1 MTSAEFSAEFSGQRR
16 DNVKQPP
23 DGRRRHAFSG
33 RVLSRR
39 RGSAVIAGIAVGVLA
54 LVSAC
59 SSTNST
65 GTGTASASD
74 TIRWAESAGYAP
86 QWIFPLFPAQ
96 YFTVQEQSQFEYL
109 MFPPLYNFG
118 NGASPELN
126 LADSLGQA
134 PQYSADSKSV
144 TITLNKWKWSDGT
157 PVTARDVQFWINLV
171 KGNRGEWAAY
181 TPGGFP
187 DNITK
192 VTLDS
197 TYKLTLN
204 LTQAYNHEY
213 FTLDQLSQIIPIPQ
227 HAWDKTSAGGPVG
240 NYDETPSGAARV
252 YAYLAGQSKDL
263 RTYATNKLWQVVD
276 GPWHLTSFTS
286 TGEATFEPNPK
297 YGGPDR
303 PRVKKFI
310 EVPFTSAS
318 AELNALRSG
327 QLDVGYVP
335 LASAKTLP
343 QLKRAG
349 FSSAPWDIY
358 GFNSLFLNFNNP
370 AAGPVFRQM
379 YVREAMQE
387 LVNQPEYIKDALG
400 GYGKPTY
407 GPIIN
412 GPASLPNS
420 STRTNSY
427 PYDPAKAKALLTS
440 HGWSLTPGQAATCAH
455 PGSGAAQCGPGVK
468 AGAKL
473 EFTLLTYSGD
483 DVQSVEMQAYKTA
496 AAEAGITI
504 SIKTVANVYAMAG
517 RCTAAQA
524 ECSWQIAD
532 WGGAVFA
539 GGNNYPLGAGYFFST
554 SSNNHENYVSATADQ
569 LDLAGRKP
577 GGQIGPWESYIASAL
592 PMIWIPS
599 AAFELVAARSN
610 LTGVLPPNSLLS
622 IFPQRWAY
630 K

>member
-1 MTSAEFSAEFSGQRR
+1 MLHADTLSTAQERR
-16 DNVKQPP
+16 DNVKQTP
-23 DGRRRHAFSG
+23 DGRCRRTPRG
-33 RVLSRR
+33 RQLSRSR
-39 RGSAVIAGIAVGVLA
+39 AGAAVAVVMAGALA
-54 LVSAC
+54 LLSAC
-59 SSTNST
+59 STNNTNS
-65 GTGTASASD
+65 ASSSGI
-74 TIRWAESAGYAP
+74 IRWAESAGYAP
-86 QWIFPLFPAQ
+86 KWIFPLFPAQ

-118 NGASPELN
+118 NGSSPALN

-134 PQYSADSKSV
+134 PQYSTDSKSV
-144 TITLNKWKWSDGT
+144 SITLNKWTWSDGT
-157 PVTARDVQFWINLV
+157 PVTARDIQFWINMV
-171 KGNRGEWAAY
+171 KGNRAEWAAY

-192 VTLDS
+192 VTVDS
-197 TYKLTLN
+197 AYKLTLTLN
-204 LTQAYNHEY
+204 RAYNHDY

-227 HAWDKTSAGGPVG
+227 HAWDKTSAGGKVG
-240 NYDETPSGAARV
+240 NYDETASGAAAV
-252 YAYLAGQSKDL
+252 YQYLAGQSKDL
-263 RTYATNKLWQVVD
+263 STYATNKLWQVVD

-297 YGGPDR
+297 YAGPDK
-303 PRVKKFI
+303 PKVKQFI
-310 EVPFTSAS
+310 EVPFTSQS

-343 QLKRAG
+343 QLKSAG
-349 FSSAPWDIY
+349 YSSAEWNIY

-370 AAGPVFRQM
+370 VAGPVFKQK
-379 YVREAMQE
+379 YVRQAMQE
-387 LVNQPEYIKDALG
+387 LVDQPLYIKNALG

-412 GPASLPNS
+412 GPASLPNY
-420 STRTNSY
+420 STVANPY
-427 PYDPAKAKALLTS
+427 PYNPGGAKSLLVS
-440 HGWSLTPGQAATCAH
+440 HGWSVTPGQTATCAR
-455 PGSGAAQCGPGVK
+455 PGSAATQCGPGVK

-473 EFTLLTYSGD
+473 AFNLLTYSGD
-483 DVQSVEMQAYKTA
+483 SVQSVEMQAYKTA
-496 AAEAGITI
+496 AAAAGVTI
-504 SIKTVANVYAMAG
+504 NIQTVPNVYATAG
-517 RCTAAQA
+517 RCAPSQA
-524 ECSWQIAD
+524 VCSWQIAD

-554 SSNNHENYVSATADQ
+554 SSNNHENYVSPAADQ

-577 GGQIGPWESYIASAL
+577 GGPIAPWASYIAADL

-599 AAFELVAARSN
+599 ASFELVAARSN
-610 LTGVLPPNSLLS
+610 LAGVLPPNNLLS
-622 IFPQRWAY
+622 IFPQRWSY